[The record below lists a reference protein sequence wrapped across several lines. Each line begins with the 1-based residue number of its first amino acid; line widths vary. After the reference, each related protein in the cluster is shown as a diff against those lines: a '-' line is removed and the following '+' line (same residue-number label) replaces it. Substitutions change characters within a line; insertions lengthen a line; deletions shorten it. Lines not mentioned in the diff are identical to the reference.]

1 MKFVTFSKIHKLDF
15 LGNSGKSHPINWLT
29 LTMAEIQRVTLTGFA
44 RAAVP
49 SCPRSRSH
57 KHVFND
63 TSSNWKTKEIKT
75 SRYWSHHEKDGENTS
90 ERCWKIIFFCGSR
103 WAKWF
108 QAAKCSRPEFHV
120 ERFVHFWQFIKHLVR
135 NQFNPKALWY
145 SGIFSWIQVNCQ
157 PWGNARNLT
166 WQRLISH
173 PEK

>member
-1 MKFVTFSKIHKLDF
+1 MLLEQSCLWDSRCPSDRKEHHHLDHWS
-15 LGNSGKSHPINWLT
+15 LPTYLDQWNSLLFQKYINWTSLEIQVSHPINWLT

-75 SRYWSHHEKDGENTS
+75 SKYWSHHGRDGENTS
-90 ERCWKIIFFCGSR
+90 ERCWKKFSFCGSR

-108 QAAKCSRPEFHV
+108 QAAKCSRPEFYV
-120 ERFVHFWQFIKHLVR
+120 ERFVHFWQFIKYLVR
-135 NQFNPKALWY
+135 NQFNP
-145 SGIFSWIQVNCQ
+145 
-157 PWGNARNLT
+157 
-166 WQRLISH
+166 
-173 PEK
+173 